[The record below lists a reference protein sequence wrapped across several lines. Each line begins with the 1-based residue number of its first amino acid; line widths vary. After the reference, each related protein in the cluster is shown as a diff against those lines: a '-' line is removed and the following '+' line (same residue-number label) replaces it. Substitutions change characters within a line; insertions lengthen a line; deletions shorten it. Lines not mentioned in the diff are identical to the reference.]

1 MTGLQTVPCHISR
14 MWLDIVLL
22 DQQSDGPAGHTGEGP
37 HPHSIDLLMCPGI
50 QVCDFIRL
58 K

>member
-37 HPHSIDLLMCPGI
+37 HPHSIDL
-50 QVCDFIRL
+50 
-58 K
+58 